1 MSVLPRREFLRLV
14 AATAVS
20 LGLDPLRGVSVDN
33 DIYRNDRLGLQ
44 LRRPRGW
51 EFESVADFVALREH
65 KVLQDALQGEPH
77 PLRDPTNLPVFAIF
91 DPAHRRGDF
100 APAVC
105 LYDEPLDHP
114 VPRDEARAHRDNM
127 LGGFA
132 VSFREFRVLSA
143 PRPLSLTGTRATE
156 SVWRYLHEL
165 DDGRS
170 WHLLARSVVVFRP
183 PRVHTFHLVDSADTP
198 FVRSST
204 FDRFLGTIAYRSNSR
219 LPSPT
224 S

>member
-14 AATAVS
+14 AATAVA
-20 LGLDPLRGVSVDN
+20 LGLDPLRGVSVVDDLYQN
-33 DIYRNDRLGLQ
+33 ERLGLQ
-44 LRRPRGW
+44 LRRPPGW

-77 PLRDPTNLPVFAIF
+77 PLRDPNNLPIFAIF
-91 DPAHRRGDF
+91 DPAHRQGDF

-114 VPRDEARAHRDNM
+114 VPADEPRAHRDNM
-127 LGGFA
+127 LRGFA
-132 VSFREFRVLSA
+132 VSFREFQVLHE
-143 PRPLSLTGTRATE
+143 PRRLSLVGARATE

-170 WHLLARSVVVFRP
+170 WLLRVRSVVVFRP
-183 PRVHTFHLVDSADTP
+183 PRVHTFHLVDSDEHP
-198 FVRSST
+198 FVPART
-204 FDRFLGTIAYRSNSR
+204 FDALLRTIAYRA
-219 LPSPT
+219 
-224 S
+224 